1 VLTDVWLLFI
11 EGFVTGLTLTL
22 MVGPVTM
29 VILRH
34 GLVINRRAG
43 LAAAMGTWI
52 SDFVFIAFTYWM
64 TQSIRLWAEQPDNRF
79 SIYAAGGFGLLFMGM
94 VLARAKQNTTAVVT
108 ELQLSGYFKAF
119 LAGFVVNSL
128 SPFTL
133 FFWLG
138 AAAILHMQSASPVF
152 YYTGLM
158 MALGTGDFIKAW
170 YAPNLTRWVKSHQLY
185 WVQLIAGT
193 AIAVTGLIIIGKGL
207 VEFFNS

>member
-1 VLTDVWLLFI
+1 VLTDAWLLFI
-11 EGFVTGLTLTL
+11 EGMVTGVTLTL

-34 GLVINRRAG
+34 GLIINRKAG
-43 LAAAMGTWI
+43 LAAATGTWV
-52 SDFVFIAFTYWM
+52 SDFIFIAFTYWM
-64 TQSIRLWAEQPDNRF
+64 TQSIQTWAEQPGNKVG
-79 SIYAAGGFGLLFMGM
+79 IYALGGFGLLIMGI
-94 VLARAKQNTTAVVT
+94 VLARSKQKASAVIT
-108 ELQLSGYFKAF
+108 EVRLDGYFKAF

-138 AAAILHMQSASPVF
+138 AAALLHMQSLSPVI
-152 YYTGLM
+152 YYAGLM
-158 MALGTGDFIKAW
+158 LTLGMGDFIKAW
-170 YAPNLTRWVKSHQLY
+170 YAPNLTRWIKSHQLY
-185 WVQLIAGT
+185 WVQLIAGV